1 MNVNSDPADR
11 LIEADSADVTEP
23 VSPGALRG
31 EIWLTLQTHQA
42 LILVHGR
49 DALSDKPAIVGL
61 TGFADR
67 LRIIWTAAR
76 HDDPYADWW
85 LLKVDAAIDAA
96 ASLIR
101 SHQSAVA
108 EQLDQFIPMAIA
120 IAMSDSPAR
129 IRLRFANPYA
139 YQAARLLARF
149 DELICA
155 VVTANHVGLI
165 DTARRAQ
172 IQHAC
177 ARKLRSLF
185 MLPLAYRKMKLD
197 RPTVQT
203 RTGRAHEARQKMG
216 EVPDEVLSGERRAP
230 FAPRRWSSPTMT
242 LPTRSEPTVSEAP
255 PHDDENNDNR

>member
-11 LIEADSADVTEP
+11 LIEADSAHVTRP

-67 LRIIWTAAR
+67 LRIIWNAAR

-85 LLKVDAAIDAA
+85 LLKVDAAIGAA
-96 ASLIR
+96 AALIR

-108 EQLDQFIPMAIA
+108 EELDQFIPMAIA
-120 IAMSDSPAR
+120 VAMSDSPAR
-129 IRLRFANPYA
+129 IRLQFANPYA

-172 IQHAC
+172 IQHVC
-177 ARKLRSLF
+177 ARKLRGLF
-185 MLPLAYRKMKLD
+185 MLPLAYRNMKLD
-197 RPTVQT
+197 RPTVLA
-203 RTGRAHEARQKMG
+203 RIGRAHEARQTMG
-216 EVPDEVLSGERRAP
+216 EIPDEVLSGERRAS
-230 FAPRRWSSPTMT
+230 FAPRRWSPPTMT
-242 LPTRSEPTVSEAP
+242 VPTKSQPTISTAP
-255 PHDDENNDNR
+255 AQNHEKNDNR